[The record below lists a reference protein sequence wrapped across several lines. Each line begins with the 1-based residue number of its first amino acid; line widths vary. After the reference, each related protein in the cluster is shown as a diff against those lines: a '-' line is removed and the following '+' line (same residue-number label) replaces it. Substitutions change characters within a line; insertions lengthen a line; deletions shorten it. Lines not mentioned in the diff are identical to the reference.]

1 MPVLFDSSATGTSL
15 VGNLTTSG
23 TKTLTHNVSTRARD
37 TVVGYV
43 ALLWTGEADTSSAVF
58 SATWDGDAMTLVDEV
73 RWNSDKE
80 YLGLY
85 KLEDAPKG
93 SSSVVGSFASMPTEL
108 ILTRNFQVISLSY
121 SGVDTVS
128 DPESDSGD
136 SGTSNTVTIAS
147 VRAAHRVLSVHGV
160 GQLNYFT
167 AYNKTK
173 RATTS
178 MFGGGQIWTGDAAGA
193 ASVTCTATINS
204 STTDQGVIAVT
215 MTPSVV
221 ELTAGITVTNTM
233 RASLAKLRFT
243 EVTSPD
249 RDYIVPAINS
259 ADPLALAGDFV
270 VSADGVAMPVWV
282 KDPDDTLEYTLRW
295 HLHLA
300 DDDEIV
306 HVEHLV
312 SSPLRMESE
321 AIDPDGNPV
330 TQVWLSGGTPNAT
343 LPVRVRFTTLKGR
356 RHDRTFYITGSNN

>member
-1 MPVLFDSSATGTSL
+1 MPVVFDSSATGTLL
-15 VGNLTTSG
+15 VSNATTSG
-23 TKTLTHNVSTRARD
+23 SKTLTHNVSTRARD

-43 ALLWTGEADTSSAVF
+43 VLLWTGEANTSGATF
-58 SATWDGDAMTLVDEV
+58 EATWDGTSMTEVDHV
-73 RWNSDKE
+73 TWNSNKE
-80 YLGLY
+80 YLGLF

-93 SSSVVGSFASMPTEL
+93 SSSVVGSFSSMPTEL
-108 ILTRNFQVISLSY
+108 ILTRNFQVVSLSY

-136 SGTSNTVTIAS
+136 SGTSDTITIAS

-167 AYNKTK
+167 GYNKTK

-178 MFGGGQIWTGDAAGA
+178 MFGGGQIWAGDTPGA

-204 STTDQGVIAVT
+204 TTSDHGAIAVT

-221 ELTAGITVTNTM
+221 ELTASITARNEM

-243 EVTSPD
+243 QETSPD

-270 VSADGVAMPVWV
+270 VSADGVAMPVFI
-282 KDPDDTLEYTLRW
+282 KDPDDVLEYTLRW
-295 HLHLA
+295 HNHLA
-300 DDDEIV
+300 GDDEIV
-306 HVEHLV
+306 HVEHTA
-312 SSPLRMESE
+312 SWPLRIESE
-321 AIDPDGNPV
+321 AIDPDGAAI

-356 RHDRTFYITGSNN
+356 RHDRTFYITGANA